1 MNELQKWWTNDKYFM
16 TIFDVICRLT
26 HAILADARLALAVC
40 ILPLRKD
47 LLIVL
52 VHFADGVAIIVRDK
66 KAALVL
72 F

>member
-1 MNELQKWWTNDKYFM
+1 M
-16 TIFDVICRLT
+16 TILDVICRLT
-26 HAILADARLALAVC
+26 LTILADARLALSIR